1 MRRSN
6 RLPFAAAAFAA
17 ILLALA
23 AGPAPA
29 RAGQAGESLDEI
41 LKKVAVY
48 DGGIHSE
55 AVWKLNDI
63 VRASKDMES
72 SRAVCE
78 GRLLDF
84 LAVGKATPAA
94 KSVVARHL
102 RMIAGPK
109 AVPALQALLL
119 DPGTTDAALYALDGI
134 PGPAAD
140 EAFLQALSRAPRA
153 VKPALIAVLGDR
165 KAAAAVGPL
174 AKLASDRTGEFPA
187 QAATAL
193 GAIGSAEAAN
203 ALLASFSGARA
214 DVRPAFASAFLRCAE
229 GLRSAGGDRAAAP
242 LYDRILAET
251 SLPATLREG
260 AMIGKL
266 GVSGDKAPGLLLEG
280 LKGSDPA
287 VQAAAVASLRKII
300 KPESIDAVCALLP
313 GRPEPIQIQILSALS
328 GYPKA
333 KILPTVLQAARGDS
347 APVRL
352 AAFKALEAVGDA
364 SVAGF
369 LAEAAAKAKGAEQ
382 AAART
387 ALESLKGREADEAVL
402 ALLGGASSP
411 AVQAEALRAVG
422 GRQLYAAKSAV
433 APFLSSDS
441 PEMRILAART
451 LRTIG
456 TPSDIPALLDVL
468 LKAEG
473 EAEIGEAAA
482 AAAALAAKI
491 ANPDGR
497 AAAVIA
503 RLAGAKSPAEK
514 GKLLDLAGRIGDD
527 SALPAVRAG
536 LADADAGVV
545 DAAVRSLA
553 AWPTASARHDALA
566 LARSSRDETH
576 RLLALQGF
584 IRMTA
589 GEKYAPAGE
598 AVASLQTAAGLA
610 ARPEEKKLVLAALTG
625 FPCPAGLALAESLG
639 ADAALQAEAKAAA
652 AKIRERLAKR

>member
-1 MRRSN
+1 MRRSL
-6 RLPFAAAAFAA
+6 RHLIAAAAFAA
-17 ILLALA
+17 ILPVLA
-23 AGPAPA
+23 AGSSPAL
-29 RAGQAGESLDEI
+29 AGQAGESLDEI
-41 LKKVAVY
+41 LKKVAAY

-55 AVWKLNDI
+55 AIWKLNDI
-63 VRASKDMES
+63 VRASKDLES

-84 LAVGKATPAA
+84 LAAGKATPSA

-109 AVPALQALLL
+109 AIPVLQTLLL
-119 DPGTTDAALYALDGI
+119 DPGTIDAALYALDGI
-134 PGPAAD
+134 DGPAAD

-153 VKPALIAVLGDR
+153 IKPALIAVLGDR

-193 GAIGSAEAAN
+193 GSIGSAEAAN
-203 ALLASFSGARA
+203 ALLAAFSGARA
-214 DVRPAFASAFLRCAE
+214 DVRPAFASALLRCAE
-229 GLRSAGGDRAAAP
+229 GLKATGGDRAAAP
-242 LYDRILAET
+242 LYDKILAEA
-251 SLPATLREG
+251 SLPATIRDG

-266 GVSGDKAPGLLLEG
+266 AVSGDKAPALLLEG

-287 VQAAAVASLRKII
+287 IHAAAVASLRKII

-313 GRPEPIQIQILSALS
+313 ERSEPVQVQILAALA

-333 KILPTVLQAARGDS
+333 KVLPTVLRAARGKS

-352 AAFKALEAVGDA
+352 AAFKALETVGDA

-369 LAEAAAKAKGAEQ
+369 LAEAAAGARGAEQ

-387 ALESLKGREADEAVL
+387 ALESIKGRDADEAVL
-402 ALLGGASSP
+402 GLLGGASTP
-411 AVQAEALRAVG
+411 AVQAEALRAIG

-433 APFLSSDS
+433 APFLSSGS
-441 PEMRILAART
+441 PEPRIQAIRT
-451 LRTIG
+451 LRVIG
-456 TPSDIPALLDVL
+456 TPSDIPALLDAL

-473 EAEIGEAAA
+473 EAEMGEAAA

-491 ANPDGR
+491 AGPDGR
-497 AAAVIA
+497 AAAVTA
-503 RLAGAKSPAEK
+503 RLAGAKSPADRAR
-514 GKLLDLAGRIGDD
+514 LLDLAGRIGDD

-545 DAAVRSLA
+545 DAAIRSLA
-553 AWPTASARHDALA
+553 AWPTPAARHDALA
-566 LARSSRDETH
+566 LAKSARDETH

-589 GEKYAPAGE
+589 GEKYAPAEE
-598 AVASLQTAAGLA
+598 AVASLRTAAGLA

-625 FPCPAGLALAESLG
+625 FPCPAGLAFAESLG

-652 AKIRERLAKR
+652 VKIRERLAKK